1 MSEIKE
7 TRRFAPVIPVQCFP
21 PPGCEGSAVGRGGNR
36 QPVSLGGRP
45 VTCWGLGS
53 ARRGGGGGGWE
64 RSPRHSGTVRGGSAG
79 GGRRTETRGGPAQE
93 CTFLRPG
100 RLRTGVENSLGWGFA
115 PSPPPHPRIPFQ
127 ARLES
132 SQTCAGKFKEQRG
145 AGAVGRD
152 NGRK

>member
-1 MSEIKE
+1 MWEADSVSEIKE

-64 RSPRHSGTVRGGSAG
+64 RSPRRSGTVRGRGAPHRVAG
-79 GGRRTETRGGPAQE
+79 
-93 CTFLRPG
+93 RPG
-100 RLRTGVENSLGWGFA
+100 AGMHF
-115 PSPPPHPRIPFQ
+115 SP
-127 ARLES
+127 
-132 SQTCAGKFKEQRG
+132 AGETSHG
-145 AGAVGRD
+145 SGE
-152 NGRK
+152 